1 MRTWMGPKR
10 QASWFTQSHV
20 CSPQVPRVG
29 KAQKPWLVS
38 GLVQGNIR
46 HFPQTSI
53 IISYTHIYRQVY
65 FAEMCFSSVQSI
77 SHVGLFATTWTA
89 ACQASPSIT
98 NSQRLLKFMSIQSV
112 MASKH
117 LILSS
122 PSPPALNLFQ
132 HQGLFQ
138 SVGSLHQV
146 AEVSE
151 LQLQP
156 QSFH

>member
-98 NSQRLLKFMSIQSV
+98 NSQSLLKLMLDGDAILCHPFSSYLQSFPASGSFPISRLLASGGRSIRASASASV
-112 MASKH
+112 
-117 LILSS
+117 L
-122 PSPPALNLFQ
+122 PLNIQ
-132 HQGLFQ
+132 D
-138 SVGSLHQV
+138 
-146 AEVSE
+146 
-151 LQLQP
+151 
-156 QSFH
+156 